1 MPSIGSDLGIREV
14 DINGGTDNGN
24 GKDMG
29 LVNGGKWLA
38 MEAVSWHGVGVLR
51 VVEKCDNEEGGDKS
65 STLEG
70 LLLSERG
77 GLAASPSL

>member
-1 MPSIGSDLGIREV
+1 MGSDLGIREV
-14 DINGGTDNGN
+14 DIKGGTDNGN

-51 VVEKCDNEEGGDKS
+51 AVEKCDNETDAGGDKS
-65 STLEG
+65 SILEG

-77 GLAASPSL
+77 GLSPSL